1 MHVQQFQYY
10 RKNGWSE
17 PLPLNADVD
26 LVLVFGDKKL
36 VKADSHNQVICKSFP
51 NAVLAS
57 VSTAG
62 EIHDS
67 QAYEHTLSVT
77 AITFEK
83 TSVTGVQVDLNN
95 YTSSF
100 NAGQDLAQSLNQKE
114 LSHVLLF
121 SDGIVT
127 NGSDLIQGLE
137 SVLLDHITISG
148 GLAGD
153 GASFNETIVGLNGNN
168 HSNQAVIIGFYGPFI
183 QINHAAQSGWIPL
196 GPRKKITLSTKN
208 TVYEFD
214 HKPAIDFYK
223 SYLNE
228 QAKELPS
235 SGLLFPLKVY
245 TSNSTAVIRTVVGV
259 DTHNQSLVFAGNMP
273 EGSSTQIMHAT
284 ADDLLTGALQAA
296 EALAKHSPDLVIMVS
311 CVARKL
317 LLDDQITDEV
327 HDVYTCLNHSAYSMA
342 GFYSYG
348 QINPGHLN
356 QQNKK
361 SHLHNQTLTLIAIRE
376 S

>member
-153 GASFNETIVGLNGNN
+153 GASFNETIVN
-168 HSNQAVIIGFYGPFI
+168 
-183 QINHAAQSGWIPL
+183 
-196 GPRKKITLSTKN
+196 
-208 TVYEFD
+208 
-214 HKPAIDFYK
+214 
-223 SYLNE
+223 
-228 QAKELPS
+228 
-235 SGLLFPLKVY
+235 
-245 TSNSTAVIRTVVGV
+245 SNSNIAATTYYV
-259 DTHNQSLVFAGNMP
+259 NSLG
-273 EGSSTQIMHAT
+273 EGGILVTNFKIKHIH
-284 ADDLLTGALQAA
+284 TG
-296 EALAKHSPDLVIMVS
+296 K
-311 CVARKL
+311 
-317 LLDDQITDEV
+317 
-327 HDVYTCLNHSAYSMA
+327 
-342 GFYSYG
+342 
-348 QINPGHLN
+348 
-356 QQNKK
+356 
-361 SHLHNQTLTLIAIRE
+361 
-376 S
+376 